1 MAAERF
7 TTKKFTNPSG
17 KQVWRVEG
25 RMPDGHRV
33 RLNFPD
39 HADAIAK
46 KSELELEALNQ
57 PATLGLKRT
66 RLTDEQLTEAEA
78 AFLKLNGKGS
88 LLEAVHRY
96 LITGK
101 QPIARITVQEAYELY
116 LADAVQRGLR
126 PRTIQELRSRVGF
139 LVTYCGNRWLEE
151 VGNPDFRQVVY
162 RHPDQAAITTNGNLR
177 VLNGFLNWGVANNYL
192 VANPLTLKKALLDE
206 KEPEI
211 NTITQVK
218 TLLWAAVRFKTGVMA
233 PYFAGSF
240 FGGLRREELER
251 LRYPKIDL
259 LHNSIDLDGQVTKPR
274 RR

>member
-1 MAAERF
+1 VGRFAHGFAQPLDELSCKISSIQCYAAERF
-7 TTKKFTNPSG
+7 TTKKFTNPRQAG
-17 KQVWRVEG
+17 LAG
-25 RMPDGHRV
+25 RRP
-33 RLNFPD
+33 NAQWAPCPAEFPD

-162 RHPDQAAITTNGNLR
+162 RHPDQAASPR
-177 VLNGFLNWGVANNYL
+177 M
-192 VANPLTLKKALLDE
+192 
-206 KEPEI
+206 EI
-211 NTITQVK
+211 
-218 TLLWAAVRFKTGVMA
+218 
-233 PYFAGSF
+233 
-240 FGGLRREELER
+240 FGC
-251 LRYPKIDL
+251 
-259 LHNSIDLDGQVTKPR
+259 
-274 RR
+274 